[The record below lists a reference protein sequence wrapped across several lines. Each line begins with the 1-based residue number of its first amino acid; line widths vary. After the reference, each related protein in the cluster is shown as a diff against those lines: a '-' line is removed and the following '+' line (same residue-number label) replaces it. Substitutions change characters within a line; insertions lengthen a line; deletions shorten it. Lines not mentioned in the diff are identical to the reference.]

1 MKTHGSKRDDDPVIL
16 VVNACASRDL
26 HDHVVGVCFVAQ
38 DMTVHRLLM
47 DKFTGVEGDYKTI
60 IYNQNPLIPPIF
72 GDDQFGRLTE
82 WNAAMTKL
90 TGWYR
95 DEMGDKMLFGEVFNN
110 ALCLL
115 KGKDAFVRPCII
127 INNAI
132 AASGGKSM
140 VKYECGYTVEKI
152 LDYSKLGIEPYS
164 MEVTQGSEILIMDS
178 NIYSMALPLSRDS
191 RPKLVAGSL
200 EGFPGHVDGNLR
212 EGRIYHPKGV
222 TVDDKGNICVA
233 DAMNM
238 AIRKNSY
245 TRVTIITGG
254 NQAEEGRLTD
264 QVTRQNRLLI
274 LKFVITLAV
283 VAPFW

>member
-1 MKTHGSKRDDDPVIL
+1 
-16 VVNACASRDL
+16 
-26 HDHVVGVCFVAQ
+26 
-38 DMTVHRLLM
+38 MTVHRLLM

-222 TVDDKGNICVA
+222 TVDDKGRGGQVDGPSDEAKSSTDFEVCYYIGSSCSLLVI
-233 DAMNM
+233 D
-238 AIRKNSY
+238 R
-245 TRVTIITGG
+245 G
-254 NQAEEGRLTD
+254 NQTIREIQLHFDDCVYQHEADFPLGVAL
-264 QVTRQNRLLI
+264 
-274 LKFVITLAV
+274 LAV
-283 VAPFW
+283 AAFLGYMLALLQCQV